1 MKNKTFNTDFKP
13 DIEFARFVRKKR
25 SEIKAELKSG
35 RLTLKELISNKEKY
49 EKYIINLK
57 VLELI
62 CSMPGF
68 GDVRAE
74 KALMEL
80 HINICKRMGGLGKKQ
95 KERLFRYFN
104 IQDMVDK

>member
-57 VLELI
+57 VLELDLLDARI
-62 CSMPGF
+62 WRCQSRKSPEGTTY
-68 GDVRAE
+68 
-74 KALMEL
+74 
-80 HINICKRMGGLGKKQ
+80 KQ
-95 KERLFRYFN
+95 
-104 IQDMVDK
+104 M